1 MTPHVHPP
9 QGVTMTRIGIRN
21 ADEPEGMTR
30 CNCCHTLH
38 KDEDFGRH
46 FDTCPQRQ
54 RWGYIEPVIVNPS

>member
-1 MTPHVHPP
+1 
-9 QGVTMTRIGIRN
+9 MTRIGIRN